1 MLGRVPMDPSGVGIS
16 QMVYATVYM
25 PKFKANRNRF
35 PASCVDV
42 HATAQAA
49 IDAAQGDVKRF
60 PSGIRPF
67 QIIGRAVFVLLGGV
81 AVVALVSLFW
91 GVGSFRLRVLANFA
105 HYAILEEY
113 CHTVTLNRATGSFQV
128 EHIVPTIFVEIIDQ
142 QRRAEDC
149 LHLLRTHAWTHHR
162 QLFSSDFIALLD
174 FHFV

>member
-60 PSGIRPF
+60 PAHVLGPSKSSEGQYCITWWRGCSCACQP
-67 QIIGRAVFVLLGGV
+67 ILGRWQL
-81 AVVALVSLFW
+81 
-91 GVGSFRLRVLANFA
+91 
-105 HYAILEEY
+105 
-113 CHTVTLNRATGSFQV
+113 QV
-128 EHIVPTIFVEIIDQ
+128 EGLGEF
-142 QRRAEDC
+142 RA
-149 LHLLRTHAWTHHR
+149 LRHFGRILSHRYAQSRHWVFSGRTHSPNDFCGNHR
-162 QLFSSDFIALLD
+162 PVTVCRGLLALAPNPCPDAPSPALQQ
-174 FHFV
+174 